1 MENKNSI
8 QLNSTCI
15 EREFSWLEN
24 LIKYQL
30 GKADSELIDRIEK
43 QGEIQQPNL
52 TAGTFYTDFIVENNI
67 NGIERG
73 ILLIALASYL
83 KPKIFDPLL
92 ELALN
97 EKLFDTRLGGIISN
111 NQNTFIPTG
120 ETIIFLLTNDS
131 IAERLIIMDILENN
145 HWFFDQQV
153 LIFDN
158 IVPNRPLS
166 QFSIHMTKDY
176 VNKLT
181 TGISNKPNFSLTFPA
196 TLITTNLDWEDIVL
210 SDQVKDGLNE
220 IELWIRFEKKILEEY
235 GLGKKIKR
243 GFKTVFYGPSGTG
256 KTLAASLL
264 GKKYGLDVYRIDLS
278 QLVSKYIGETEKN
291 LSNLFNQAANKNWIL
306 FFDEAESLFSK
317 RTNNSSSN
325 DKYANQQVG
334 FLLQKI
340 EEYPGVIIL
349 ATNLKGN
356 IDEAFLRRF
365 QSMIYF
371 EIPEVDQRYLL
382 WKSAFGDKF
391 ILEECIDLK
400 SIAKEYQLVGGQIIN
415 IVKSAILREL
425 GNNSEIITEKI
436 LIESIKKELKK
447 N

>member
-1 MENKNSI
+1 M
-8 QLNSTCI
+8 
-15 EREFSWLEN
+15 
-24 LIKYQL
+24 
-30 GKADSELIDRIEK
+30 
-43 QGEIQQPNL
+43 
-52 TAGTFYTDFIVENNI
+52 
-67 NGIERG
+67 
-73 ILLIALASYL
+73 
-83 KPKIFDPLL
+83 
-92 ELALN
+92 
-97 EKLFDTRLGGIISN
+97 
-111 NQNTFIPTG
+111 
-120 ETIIFLLTNDS
+120 
-131 IAERLIIMDILENN
+131 
-145 HWFFDQQV
+145 
-153 LIFDN
+153 
-158 IVPNRPLS
+158 
-166 QFSIHMTKDY
+166 
-176 VNKLT
+176 
-181 TGISNKPNFSLTFPA
+181 
-196 TLITTNLDWEDIVL
+196 DWEDIVL

-391 ILEECIDLK
+391 ILEDNIDLK

-425 GNNSEIITEKI
+425 GNNSEMITEKI
-436 LIESIKKELKK
+436 LIESIRKEIKK

>member
-1 MENKNSI
+1 
-8 QLNSTCI
+8 
-15 EREFSWLEN
+15 
-24 LIKYQL
+24 
-30 GKADSELIDRIEK
+30 
-43 QGEIQQPNL
+43 
-52 TAGTFYTDFIVENNI
+52 
-67 NGIERG
+67 
-73 ILLIALASYL
+73 
-83 KPKIFDPLL
+83 
-92 ELALN
+92 
-97 EKLFDTRLGGIISN
+97 
-111 NQNTFIPTG
+111 
-120 ETIIFLLTNDS
+120 LLTNDS
-131 IAERLIIMDILENN
+131 IAERLIILDILENN

>member
-1 MENKNSI
+1 MNQNMKLKNAEYIESD
-8 QLNSTCI
+8 LN
-15 EREFSWLEN
+15 WLKN
-24 LIKYQL
+24 LIQYQL
-30 GKADSELIDRIEK
+30 GKADENLQIRIEK
-43 QGEIQQPNL
+43 EGEIQPPAL
-52 TAGTFYTDFIVENNI
+52 EKGTFYSDFIIDNNI
-67 NGIERG
+67 NGVERG
-73 ILLIALASYL
+73 LLLIALASYL
-83 KPKIFDPLL
+83 KPNIFDPLL

-97 EKLFDTRLGGIISN
+97 EKLFDTRLGGIIAN

-120 ETIIFLLTNDS
+120 ETAIFLLTNNS
-131 IAERLIIMDILENN
+131 ISERLIILDILENN

-158 IVPNRPLS
+158 IVPNRPMS
-166 QFSIHMTKDY
+166 HFSIHINKEI

-181 TGISNKPNFSLTFPA
+181 TGTSNKPNYSLTFPA
-196 TLITTNLDWEDIVL
+196 SLITTNLDWDDIVL
-210 SDQVKDGLNE
+210 SDQVKEGLNE
-220 IELWIRFEKKILEEY
+220 IELWIRFEKQILEDF

-243 GFKTVFYGPSGTG
+243 GYKTVFYGPSGTG

-264 GKKYGLDVYRIDLS
+264 GKKYNLDVYRIDLS

-291 LSNLFNQAANKNWIL
+291 LSSLFNQAANKNWIL

-334 FLLQKI
+334 YLLQKI

-356 IDEAFLRRF
+356 IDDAFLRRF

-371 EIPEVDQRYLL
+371 EIPEADQRYLL

-391 ILEECIDLK
+391 ELENRIDLK
-400 SIAKEYQLVGGQIIN
+400 AIAKEYQLVGGQIIN
-415 IVKSAILREL
+415 IVKSAILKEL
-425 GNNSEIITEKI
+425 GNNSNTITEKI

>member
-1 MENKNSI
+1 METKKSI
-8 QLNSTCI
+8 QLNSTYI
-15 EREFSWLEN
+15 EREFFWLEN

-43 QGEIQQPNL
+43 KGEIQPPNL
-52 TAGTFYTDFIVENNI
+52 TAGTFYTDFIIENNI

-73 ILLIALASYL
+73 ILLITLASYL

-97 EKLFDTRLGGIISN
+97 EKLFDTRLGGVISN

-145 HWFFDQQV
+145 HWFFDKQI
-153 LIFDN
+153 LTFDN
-158 IVPNRPLS
+158 ILPNRPLS

-382 WKSAFGDKF
+382 WMSAFGDKF
-391 ILEECIDLK
+391 VLEDGIDLK
-400 SIAKEYQLVGGQIIN
+400 LIAKEYQLVGGQIIN

-425 GNNSEIITEKI
+425 GNNSEMITEKI

>member
-1 MENKNSI
+1 MI
-8 QLNSTCI
+8 HLNSECI
-15 EREFSWLEN
+15 EKEFSWLEN

-30 GKADSELIDRIEK
+30 GSADPELIDRIEK
-43 QGEIQQPNL
+43 QGEIQPPSL
-52 TAGTFYTDFIVENNI
+52 ESGTYYSDFILDNNI

-120 ETIIFLLTNDS
+120 ETVIFLLTNDS
-131 IAERLIIMDILENN
+131 IAERLIILDILENN
-145 HWFFDQQV
+145 HWFFEQQI

-176 VNKLT
+176 VSKLT
-181 TGISNKPNFSLTFPA
+181 TGISNKPNFSISFPA
-196 TLITTNLDWEDIVL
+196 TLMTTNLDWEDIVL
-210 SDQVKDGLNE
+210 SDQVKEGLSE
-220 IELWIRFEKKILEEY
+220 IELWIRFEKKILEDY

-243 GFKTVFYGPSGTG
+243 GYKTVFYGPSGTG

-264 GKKYGLDVYRIDLS
+264 GKKHGLDVYRIDLS

-334 FLLQKI
+334 YLLQKI
-340 EEYPGVIIL
+340 EEYPGVVIL

-356 IDEAFLRRF
+356 IDDAFLRRF

-371 EIPEVDQRYLL
+371 EIPEQEQRFLL
-382 WKSAFGDKF
+382 WKSAFGEKF

-415 IVKSAILREL
+415 IVKSSILKEL
-425 GNNSEIITEKI
+425 GNNSEVITEKI